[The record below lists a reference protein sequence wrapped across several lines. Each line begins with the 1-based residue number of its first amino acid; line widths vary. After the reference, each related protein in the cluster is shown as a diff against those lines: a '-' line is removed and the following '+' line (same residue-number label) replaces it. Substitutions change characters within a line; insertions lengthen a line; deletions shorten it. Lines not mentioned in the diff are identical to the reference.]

1 MCFVG
6 IDVSKDRLDC
16 ATSPEIDAWSLPYT
30 AEGLR
35 RLSTRLKGLRPQ
47 LVVFEATGGLETRLA
62 LALDTAAIPVAI
74 VNPRQVRDFARASN
88 RLAKTD
94 RIDAR
99 QIALFAEK
107 MSPAERKP
115 LTREQREL
123 VSIMAR
129 RRQLTAEQTA
139 EKNRLTSSGDDAP
152 RVARDLRE
160 HIRWLDTHLKKMTEE
175 AELLLEHSPD
185 TKRRVELMRSVPGIG
200 EVVSLTLAAELPE
213 LGTLNRR
220 QVAALAGL
228 APYNN
233 DSGRHQGRRSIWGG
247 RVEVR
252 NALYMATLVAS
263 RRNPL
268 IKAHYES
275 LVGRGKKKKVAL
287 TACMRQLLTRLN
299 QMLKTDTAWDG
310 SLGQARQ

>member
-6 IDVSKDRLDC
+6 IDVSKSRLDC
-16 ATSPEIDAWSLPYT
+16 ATSPKVEAWSEPYSP
-30 AEGLR
+30 EGLR
-35 RLSTRLKGLRPQ
+35 RLSARLKRLQPQ

-62 LALDTAAIPVAI
+62 LALDEAAIRVSI

-107 MSPAERKP
+107 MSPVERKP
-115 LTREQREL
+115 LTSEQREL

-129 RRQLTAEQTA
+129 RRQLTAELTS
-139 EKNRLTSSGDDAP
+139 EKNRLFSSGSGAP
-152 RVARDLRE
+152 RVVRDLRE
-160 HIRWLDTHLKKMTEE
+160 HVRWLDTHLKKMTEE
-175 AELLLEHSPD
+175 AELLLEHSPE
-185 TKRRVELMRSVPGIG
+185 TKRRVELLRSVPGIG
-200 EVVSLTLAAELPE
+200 PVVSLTLVAELPE

-220 QVAALAGL
+220 QVAALAGI

-233 DSGRHQGRRSIWGG
+233 DSGRRQGRRSIWGG

-268 IKAHYES
+268 IKAHYEA
-275 LVGRGKKKKVAL
+275 LVARGKEKKVAL
-287 TACMRQLLTRLN
+287 VACMRQLLSRLN
-299 QMLKTDTAWDG
+299 QMLKTETAWDG
-310 SLGQARQ
+310 SLGQTR

>member
-6 IDVSKDRLDC
+6 IDVSKSRLDC
-16 ATSPEIDAWSLPYT
+16 ATKVEAWSEPYSS
-30 AEGLR
+30 EGLR
-35 RLSTRLKGLRPQ
+35 RLSTRLKRLKPQ

-62 LALDTAAIPVAI
+62 LALEKAAIRMAI

-107 MSPAERKP
+107 MSPAETKP
-115 LTREQREL
+115 PTREQREL
-123 VSIMAR
+123 VSIIAR
-129 RRQLTAEQTA
+129 RKQLTAELTS
-139 EKNRLTSSGDDAP
+139 EKNRLTSSGSGSS
-152 RVARDLRE
+152 RVASDLRE
-160 HIRWLDTHLKKMTEE
+160 HVRWLDKHLKKMTEQ
-175 AELLLEHSPD
+175 AELLLDQSPD
-185 TKRRVELMRSVPGIG
+185 MKQRVELLRSVPGIG
-200 EVVSLTLAAELPE
+200 PVVSLTLVAELPE

-220 QVAALAGL
+220 QIAALAGL

-263 RRNPL
+263 RHNPI
-268 IKAHYES
+268 IKAHYEA
-275 LVGRGKKKKVAL
+275 LIQRGKEKKVAL
-287 TACMRQLLTRLN
+287 VACMRQLLSRLN
-299 QMLKTDTAWDG
+299 QMLKTEKAWDG
-310 SLGQARQ
+310 SLGQKR

>member
-6 IDVSKDRLDC
+6 IDVSKSRLDC
-16 ATSPEIDAWSLPYT
+16 ATKVEAWSEPYSS
-30 AEGLR
+30 EGLR
-35 RLSTRLKGLRPQ
+35 SLSNRLKHLQPQ

-62 LALDTAAIPVAI
+62 LALEKAAIRMSI
-74 VNPRQVRDFARASN
+74 VNPRQVRDFARAGN
-88 RLAKTD
+88 KLAKTD

-107 MSPAERKP
+107 MSPAECKP
-115 LTREQREL
+115 LTRKQREL

-129 RRQLTAEQTA
+129 RRQLTAELTA
-139 EKNRLTSSGDDAP
+139 EKNRLTSSGSGAP

-160 HIRWLDTHLKKMTEE
+160 HVRWLGTHLKKMTEE
-175 AELLLEHSPD
+175 AERLLDQSPD
-185 TKRRVELMRSVPGIG
+185 TKQRVKLLRSVPGIG
-200 EVVSLTLAAELPE
+200 PVVSLTLVAELPE

-247 RVEVR
+247 RVEAR

-263 RRNPL
+263 RHNPI
-268 IKAHYES
+268 IKARYED
-275 LVGRGKKKKVAL
+275 LLKRGKEKKVAL
-287 TACMRQLLTRLN
+287 VACMRQLLSRLN
-299 QMLKTDTAWDG
+299 QMLKTETAWDG
-310 SLGQARQ
+310 SLGPKR